1 MKKSALVFIAALLV
15 AGIGCKERKVSDKS
29 IGENDLLYTDV
40 KLRLPNPVE
49 DIVKGQSIRFID
61 WTGKPFTG
69 TQSTFYRKNDQLY
82 SESVFE
88 DGLNTSLML
97 YKKGGS
103 QRARVEH
110 EYLETEMVWNRR
122 YNEEDLLVMES
133 KSYRISDDGFGFVK
147 RWHDNGQLQFEMKTD
162 ENGKYQGLMTLYD
175 EDGNILKEE
184 NYKDGVLIES

>member
-1 MKKSALVFIAALLV
+1 MKKPILVFTVVLLV
-15 AGIGCKERKVSDKS
+15 VGIGCKERKVSDKP
-29 IGENDLLYTDV
+29 IGESDLLYTDV
-40 KLRLPNPVE
+40 KLCLPNPVE
-49 DIVKGQSIRFID
+49 GLVKGQSIRFID

-88 DGLNTSLML
+88 DGLSTSLMV
-97 YKKGGS
+97 YNKGGS
-103 QRARVEH
+103 QRARVKH

-133 KSYRISDDGFGFVK
+133 KSYRISDGGFGFVK

-162 ENGKYQGLMTLYD
+162 GSGKYQGLMTLYD
-175 EDGNILKEE
+175 EQGNVLKQE